1 MNFWAN
7 ELVKYHENVPF
18 DGIWMDMNE
27 ASSFCVGSCGSD
39 SFHLNPAHPPF
50 KLPGDPGYLLFDYP
64 EGFNITNTTEAA
76 SASAASS
83 SQDAANSAT
92 QVPSSTTSAPYL
104 RTTPTPGARDINWPP
119 YVLNNVQTG
128 HDLAAHAISP
138 NATHADGTPEYDVH
152 SLYGHQIINAT
163 YQGLLAVNPN
173 KRPFIIGRSTFAGSG
188 KWAGHWGGDNY
199 ARWAYMYYSIPQA
212 LQFSLYGIP
221 MFGVD
226 TCGFDGNT
234 DEELCNRWMQLS
246 AFFPFYRNHNRLAA
260 NPQEPY
266 LWSSVIKA
274 SQDAMSIRYAL
285 LPYFYT
291 LLQQAH
297 TTGSTVMRA
306 LAWEY
311 PNDPSLA
318 AVETQFLLGPA
329 LMVVP
334 VLQPLATTVNG
345 VFPGLDDGEKWYDWY
360 TQTVVDYAQPG
371 VNTTIDA
378 PLGHIPVFIRGGN
391 VIPMQQPALTT
402 REARNTPWSL
412 IVALDK
418 KGNASGSLY
427 MDDGESISP
436 NTTLSV
442 EFTVCKSKLIAT
454 SSGSWAESNGL
465 EKVIILGLKHA
476 PKDVRFNGDS
486 ISQSAQY
493 NSTSH
498 VLTIADL
505 QGKTGQGAWHDDW
518 VLEW

>member
-1 MNFWAN
+1 
-7 ELVKYHENVPF
+7 
-18 DGIWMDMNE
+18 
-27 ASSFCVGSCGSD
+27 
-39 SFHLNPAHPPF
+39 LNPAHPPF

-64 EGFNITNTTEAA
+64 EGFNISNTTEAA

-92 QVPSSTTSAPYL
+92 QAPSPTTTAPYL

-128 HDLAAHAISP
+128 HDLAVHAISP
-138 NATHADGTPEYDVH
+138 NATHADGTAEYDVH

-163 YQGLLAVNPN
+163 YQGLLAINPN

-212 LQFSLYGIP
+212 LQYSLYGIP

-260 NPQEPY
+260 IPQEPY
-266 LWSSVIKA
+266 RWSSVIKA

-285 LPYFYT
+285 LPYFYS

-318 AVETQFLLGPA
+318 SVETQFLLGPA
-329 LMVVP
+329 LMVIP

-360 TQTVVDYAQPG
+360 TQTVVDYAQPR

-391 VIPMQQPALTT
+391 IIPMQQPALTT

-412 IVALDK
+412 IVALDE

-436 NTTLSV
+436 NATLSV
-442 EFTVCKSKLIAT
+442 DFTAFKSKLVAT
-454 SSGSWAESNGL
+454 SFGSWTESNGL
-465 EKVIILGLKHA
+465 EKVMILGVKHA
-476 PKDVRFNGDS
+476 PKNVRFNGNR
-486 ISQSAQY
+486 INQSAQY

-505 QGKTGQGAWHDDW
+505 QDKTGQGAWHDDW